1 MLRIRLKRIGRR
13 NDPSFRVVVVD
24 SKRGPKSGYFVE
36 QLGFYNPNTKEKVFN
51 GERILHWIG
60 VGAQVSG
67 TVHNMLVGAGV
78 IDGKKKNVLPRK
90 SPIVKEEKEEVIT
103 EKQND
108 QVVDNNS
115 DMEEAVQ
122 DSKINTEETKNEEPA
137 PETAP
142 GGGEKT
148 DSSNTES
155 GS

>member
-78 IDGKKKNVLPRK
+78 IDGKKKNVLRTAF
-90 SPIVKEEKEEVIT
+90 I
-103 EKQND
+103 
-108 QVVDNNS
+108 
-115 DMEEAVQ
+115 DMHL
-122 DSKINTEETKNEEPA
+122 ICWLFLIIIGN
-137 PETAP
+137 
-142 GGGEKT
+142 
-148 DSSNTES
+148 
-155 GS
+155 